1 MSGTR
6 FFILACAFVGLAGPA
21 GAQEATKE
29 EMNHDFIFDFSG
41 LPKQEIYARTMR
53 WITNNLRARKVV
65 VQTDDPE
72 TGTIVAN
79 GLTTMTAEG
88 DSQTVSLSFRL
99 AVDVREGKERVRFLE
114 MQVSRGP
121 DQGWDDIPREGAW
134 HRGAQK
140 RLTLIARII
149 SDYIRLKGG
158 Q

>member
-1 MSGTR
+1 MSGAR
-6 FFILACAFVGLAGPA
+6 FFVLACGVFALTGSARG
-21 GAQEATKE
+21 QEATKE
-29 EMNHDFIFDFSG
+29 EMSHDFIFDFSG
-41 LPKQEIYARTMR
+41 LQKQDIYERTMK

-72 TGTIVAN
+72 TGTIAAN
-79 GLTTMTAEG
+79 GLTTMTADG

-99 AVDVREGKERVRFLE
+99 AVDVREGKERVRFLDL
-114 MQVSRGP
+114 QVSRGP

-140 RLTLIARII
+140 RLMLIAHII
-149 SDYIRLKGG
+149 SDYIKLKGG